1 MQSHQIKLKIG
12 MVTNQDTRNQKIML
26 LKLKNNGKIGL
37 LTPKI
42 DPRRTEIKSHW
53 IELKIGTGIKIMAS
67 KSKMMDP
74 KTENNGKMGLLTS
87 KIDPRHTKNKR

>member
-1 MQSHQIKLKIG
+1 
-12 MVTNQDTRNQKIML
+12 MVTNQDTRNPKIML

-42 DPRRTEIKSHW
+42 DPRRPEIKSHW

-74 KTENNGKMGLLTS
+74 KTENNGKMGY
-87 KIDPRHTKNKR
+87 